1 MSDISIPGVSS
12 SRFNT
17 DQMVEEIMKAER
29 APVRRLENRVD
40 RMETER
46 SVWRDFS
53 RQVGELRDASRTLFG
68 FESPFANRTANSSDP
83 GSVTATASRSAEELT
98 SEVEVLQ
105 VATRDRFVSDNLPRE
120 YDVAEGAYEF
130 SVGDES
136 VTVRFRG
143 GSLRAFADRINAT
156 AGDLVEAR
164 VVNNTTTTQVF
175 VLESQKTGA
184 ENTLSFSGVS
194 QEFAL
199 ETGIMEQRLTRSRE
213 PALTQENI
221 RVLQPSA
228 VRGREIRFSE
238 DGVTVPPQSQAQV
251 GLSQPVTDTRGMVLE
266 LTTNLREMAAQEA
279 PPPPPGP
286 AVPDTGGVTL
296 EDITVQSERSQVE
309 LPQPQEQ
316 EPQEPVRDNQVLQI
330 VSGGR
335 TINLPAVEDGSSQVR
350 IPLEGIADRVD
361 AVRLVNRNTERE
373 LAVSGLRIYDPTARG
388 DATPKQPIETASDA
402 VIRVDGVRTV
412 RPSNEIDD
420 IVPGVTLNLH
430 GPSDRPVTLD
440 VEPDREAAKNAI
452 IQFVGLYNQVM
463 RDINIYTRNTE
474 EIVNEIEYFTDEE
487 REQAMDR
494 LGILQ
499 GDSLLN
505 QMQSRLQNIMM
516 NPHPTQANEQIR
528 LLAQVGISTN
538 AGAPGSRGIN
548 PSRLRGYLEIN
559 EESLDNAL
567 ENDYQAV
574 RELFG
579 FDSNGDLVADS
590 GAAVEVDQYLQPYI
604 RTGGIVANRSQTLS
618 GQIDRT
624 EDRIDRYNERL
635 EDYEAELR
643 GDFARMEGAMQQLQE
658 NQQALQRLQQSGGGG
673 GNQ

>member
-1 MSDISIPGVSS
+1 MSDISVPGVSS

-29 APVRRLENRVD
+29 APVRRLESRVD

-46 SVWRDFS
+46 TVWRDFS

-83 GSVTATASRSAEELT
+83 ASLTATAGRSAQELT

-105 VATRDRFVSDNLPRE
+105 VATRDRFISDNLPRDYE
-120 YDVAEGAYEF
+120 VSPGAYEF
-130 SVGDES
+130 SVGEES

-143 GSLRAFADRINAT
+143 GSLSEFANRINAT

-194 QEFAL
+194 REFAL
-199 ETGIMEQRLTRSRE
+199 DAGIMEQRLTNTRE
-213 PALTQENI
+213 PALAPENV
-221 RVLQPSA
+221 RVLQPSS
-228 VRGREIRFSE
+228 VRGQEIRFSE
-238 DGVTVPPQSQAQV
+238 AGVTLPPESQAQV
-251 GLSQPVTDTRGMVLE
+251 ALSEPVTETRGMVLE
-266 LTTNLREMAAQEA
+266 LTANLTEMPAEA
-279 PPPPPGP
+279 ETPPPPGP
-286 AVPDTGGVTL
+286 TLPETSGVTL
-296 EDITVQSERSQVE
+296 QDITVQSERSEVE
-309 LPQPQEQ
+309 LPRPE
-316 EPQEPVRDNQVLQI
+316 EPEPREPVRDNQVLQI

-335 TINLPAVEDGSSQVR
+335 TIPLPPIEDGSSEVR
-350 IPLEGIADRVD
+350 VPLEDITGRVD
-361 AVRLVNRNTERE
+361 AVRLVNRNTNRQ
-373 LAVSGLRIYDPTARG
+373 LTVSDLRIYDPRARG

-420 IVPGVTLNLH
+420 IIPGVTLNLH
-430 GPSDRPVTLD
+430 APSDRPVTLE
-440 VEPDREAAKNAI
+440 VAPDRETAKDAI

-463 RDINIYTRNTE
+463 RDINIYTRNNE
-474 EIVNEIEYFTDEE
+474 EIVNEIEYFTDDE
-487 REQAMDR
+487 REEALER

-516 NPHPTQANEQIR
+516 NPHPTEANEQIR
-528 LLAQVGISTN
+528 LLAQIGISTN

-559 EESLDNAL
+559 EETLDNAL
-567 ENDYQAV
+567 QNDYQAV
-574 RELFG
+574 RQLFG

-604 RTGGIVANRSQTLS
+604 RTGGIVSSRTQTLG

-658 NQQALQRLQQSGGGG
+658 NQQALQRLQQGG
-673 GNQ
+673 GNGNQ